1 MFSKQFKMIAKTL
14 QGLEPVLAKELEA
27 LGAENVEIGRRMVA
41 FEGDKAML
49 YKANFRLRTALRIL
63 KPVHTFKAKNADEL
77 YEVLHNFDWSSIM
90 KSEQTFAIDTVVYS
104 DLFQHSQFVA
114 YRTKDAIVDYF
125 QDKEGKRP
133 SVRLDNPDIYL
144 NVHIAHNEITLSLDS
159 SGESLHKR
167 GYRILQTDAPINEVL
182 AAGILLQAGW
192 DGQSDLLDPMCG
204 SGTFLI
210 EAALIARNIPVGIYR
225 NGYAFQNWLDYDE
238 DLFASI
244 YEDDSEER
252 PFNHK
257 IYGSDILRQAI
268 LISERNIDRAGLSR
282 DIVLEVMPFAKRP
295 KPEKPTLIVMNPP
308 YGERLGL
315 SNPDELYAM
324 IGERLKHN
332 YAGCKAWIIAYRS
345 EHFNSIGLRHNSRAS
360 LMNGALECELR
371 GYELFEGKR
380 EEYKRND
387 GKTFGDRTKD
397 YQGREHR
404 QSSEQ
409 RERGERRSFRRDER
423 RPQNSGGFRRRD
435 EQGGQKNKRQERKE
449 FFTSREDKRR
459 EQGSFN
465 PRRVDRRG
473 EGGFN
478 KRDERPNDKGGFRQ
492 RQGEKSENKPRA
504 TKQKTLWPQ
513 DRFRKEDG
521 TIRPR
526 PAGKARYQV
535 QREDSSKGGN
545 D

>member
-1 MFSKQFKMIAKTL
+1 MSSNQFKIIAKTL
-14 QGLEPVLAKELEA
+14 HGLEPVLAKEIEA
-27 LGAENVEIGRRMVA
+27 LGTRTLEIGRRMVA

-49 YKANFRLRTALRIL
+49 YKANFRLRTALRLL
-63 KPVHTFKAKNADEL
+63 KPIYTFKAKTADEL
-77 YEVLHNFDWSSIM
+77 YETLLGFDWSSIM
-90 KSEQTFAIDTVVYS
+90 TSKQTFAIDTVVYS

-114 YRTKDAIVDYF
+114 YRTKDALVDF
-125 QDKEGKRP
+125 FVEKEGVRP

-144 NVHIAHNEITLSLDS
+144 NLHIAHNEVTLSLDS

-167 GYRILQTDAPINEVL
+167 GYRVLQTDAPINEVL

-225 NGYAFQNWLDYDE
+225 SGYAFQNWLDYDE
-238 DLFASI
+238 DLFAQI

-268 LISERNIDRAGLSR
+268 LISERNIARAGVSR
-282 DIVLEVMPFAKRP
+282 DIQLDTMPFAKRP

-315 SNPDELYAM
+315 NNADELYAM

-332 YAGCKAWIIAYRS
+332 YSGCKAWIIAYRS
-345 EHFNSIGLRHNSRAS
+345 EHFNSIGLRHNIRTS

-371 GYELFEGKR
+371 AYELFDGKR

-387 GKTFGDRTKD
+387 GKSFQDRAKE
-397 YQGREHR
+397 YQGRER
-404 QSSEQ
+404 VQSNE
-409 RERGERRSFRRDER
+409 REHSREKRSFPREEGRT
-423 RPQNSGGFRRRD
+423 QKVGGFRRRND
-435 EQGGQKNKRQERKE
+435 DRRQSNKREERKE
-449 FFTSREDKRR
+449 FFTSRQDGRQNK
-459 EQGSFN
+459 GSFK
-465 PRRVDRRG
+465 PRRIENREERR
-473 EGGFN
+473 FQ
-478 KRDERPNDKGGFRQ
+478 EREERGSFRP
-492 RQGEKSENKPRA
+492 RQGDNSEHKERIPR
-504 TKQKTLWPQ
+504 QKNLWPQ
-513 DRFRKEDG
+513 DRFRREDG

-526 PAGKARYQV
+526 ASRNTAFQV
-535 QREDSSKGGN
+535 DKSSNREEESN
-545 D
+545 